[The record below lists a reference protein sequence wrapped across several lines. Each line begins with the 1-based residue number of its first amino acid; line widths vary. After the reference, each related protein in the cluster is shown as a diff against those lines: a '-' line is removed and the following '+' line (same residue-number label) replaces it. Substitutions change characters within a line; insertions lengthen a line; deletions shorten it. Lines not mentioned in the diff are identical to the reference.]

1 MSKIIIQKPIAI
13 IISILA
19 MLLILGANGAFSPS
33 EKAQA
38 GEIDPR
44 AALETRKSE
53 IQAEKEDLEINL
65 KINEIKD
72 KEIDLEKQRLDLEK
86 SLEGVEVSS
95 VVAEPVAVVVAE
107 VAKVEAPIVVGAPKS
122 KYLSKWFKNRT
133 GQTHWDICNS
143 ADTGKKFVKAFEEFG
158 ADAQVIACVTL
169 NYENGIV
176 GGVYRTDAVSPCWST
191 NTQQAVARKCTYASD
206 NSHGVDAGL
215 FMINTFFQAKRITK
229 LGGADLACSFADSKN
244 ASDPC
249 NVKKIAWL
257 HNIDNQIL
265 IIKDIYREQGFQP
278 WVAYNKHVKPFV

>member
-1 MSKIIIQKPIAI
+1 MSKITLPI
-13 IISILA
+13 IITSLLLLGLAFTGLQTDEEPKLAKASDSSLLNVEILNVESLTNNQSKPEVKDSPKA
-19 MLLILGANGAFSPS
+19 PPIISQSGAEA
-33 EKAQA
+33 
-38 GEIDPR
+38 
-44 AALETRKSE
+44 
-53 IQAEKEDLEINL
+53 
-65 KINEIKD
+65 
-72 KEIDLEKQRLDLEK
+72 
-86 SLEGVEVSS
+86 
-95 VVAEPVAVVVAE
+95 
-107 VAKVEAPIVVGAPKS
+107 VAKATTPKS
-122 KYLSKWFKNRT
+122 KYLDKWFSNRT

-143 ADTGKKFVKAFEEFG
+143 NAVGQKFVKAFEEFG
-158 ADAQVIACVTL
+158 KDAQVIACVTL

-229 LGGADLACSFADSKN
+229 LGGPGFACSFVDSKK

-278 WVAYNKHVKPFV
+278 WVAYIKHVKPFV

>member
-1 MSKIIIQKPIAI
+1 MSKITLPI
-13 IISILA
+13 IITCVLLGLA
-19 MLLILGANGAFSPS
+19 FAGLTTEEEPKLAKASDSSLLQVEMLNIESLANVSLPTIASTSKLEVKDSPKPPPIISQSGAEA
-33 EKAQA
+33 
-38 GEIDPR
+38 
-44 AALETRKSE
+44 
-53 IQAEKEDLEINL
+53 
-65 KINEIKD
+65 
-72 KEIDLEKQRLDLEK
+72 
-86 SLEGVEVSS
+86 
-95 VVAEPVAVVVAE
+95 
-107 VAKVEAPIVVGAPKS
+107 VAKATTAKS
-122 KYLSKWFKNRT
+122 KYLDKWFKNRT

-143 ADTGKKFVKAFEEFG
+143 NAVGQKFVKAFEEFG
-158 ADAQVIACVTL
+158 KDAQVIACVTL

-229 LGGADLACSFADSKN
+229 LGGPGFACSFVDSKN

-278 WVAYNKHVKPFV
+278 WVAYIKHVKPFV